1 MTNSVDRGKDKIHV
15 LLVAHNPIFVFIT
28 TRVMQE
34 HDEVSV
40 IGSVTRQEAVQAK
53 SLRPDVILL
62 DLDVSDPSG
71 IETISRLRA
80 ALPQVGIVALSMLN
94 AASYRQ
100 AALEAGAAAF
110 VVKSAIDTDLLM
122 AISLAAQVARSGR
135 APHAK
140 SNQEKEP

>member
-1 MTNSVDRGKDKIHV
+1 MTNSVDPGKDKIHV

-34 HDEVSV
+34 HDEVTV
-40 IGSVTRQEAVQAK
+40 IGSVTRQEAVQAT

-62 DLDVSDPSG
+62 DMDVSDPSG
-71 IETISRLRA
+71 IETISLLRG

-110 VVKSAIDTDLLM
+110 VAKSAIDTDLLP
-122 AISLAAQVARSGR
+122 AISRAARVTRNGKPP
-135 APHAK
+135 APSH
-140 SNQEKEP
+140 QEKEP